1 MAPDAAA
8 TAKYLS
14 VETARAR
21 FDIGTTLLYS
31 LIASG
36 QIAARKCGRRLLID
50 ADSADAYFAALPRA
64 ALTTGLARAA
74 RRAAA

>member
-1 MAPDAAA
+1 MAPDPAIPP
-8 TAKYLS
+8 KYLS

-21 FDIGTTLLYS
+21 YGLGTTLLYS

-64 ALTTGLARAA
+64 ELTTGLARTA
-74 RRAAA
+74 RRAA